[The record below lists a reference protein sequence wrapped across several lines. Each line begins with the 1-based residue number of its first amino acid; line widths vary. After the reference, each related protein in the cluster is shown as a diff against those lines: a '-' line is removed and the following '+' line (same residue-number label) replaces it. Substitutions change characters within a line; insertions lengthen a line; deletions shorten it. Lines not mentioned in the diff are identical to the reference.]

1 MTAKKFLIRAI
12 IVLIPL
18 TPISANAALPHKT
31 NNARVKNV
39 AFKKHAKSSSA
50 IKKVLL
56 LPFAP
61 PGEPAG
67 YYNAANG
74 LTCAALKTALSNII
88 STGTT
93 QLTYTPGLWDA
104 YPQTDK
110 KRNDANTA
118 DVVWDIYSDNPTGPD
133 PYNFTFV
140 TDQCGNYSKEGDCF
154 NREHTFPQSWFGNG
168 TYPMYS
174 DINFVLPTD
183 GYVNGLR
190 GDNPYGETSSPT
202 KTTLNGSKIGPCTYP
217 GFTKTIFEPIDAYK
231 GDIAR
236 IILYVVTRYQS
247 QLPAWKSNANADD
260 ILDGTTFPS
269 LDPWVINLFIKW
281 HNQDPV
287 SQKEIDRNNAVYAIQ
302 GNRNPFIDHP
312 EYVAAIWQCATPT
325 TEISLQSNF
334 IKLYPNPVSASSISV
349 QVNEGT
355 ATGIQ
360 AQVIDMNGK
369 LISTS
374 TIAAGIK
381 NFTLPVGT
389 LSNGRYFVKFVTK
402 KGTTTKSFIVE

>member
-12 IVLIPL
+12 IVMIPL
-18 TPISANAALPHKT
+18 TPISAKASLPHQ
-31 NNARVKNV
+31 NNV
-39 AFKKHAKSSSA
+39 AKAKTAVFKKHVNNFSA
-50 IKKVLL
+50 SKKVPLL
-56 LPFAP
+56 TFEP
-61 PGEPAG
+61 PGEPTG
-67 YYNAANG
+67 YYNAASG
-74 LTCAALKTALSNII
+74 LTCAALKSALFSII

-93 QLTYTPGLWDA
+93 QLTYTPGLWNA

-118 DVVWDIYSDNPTGPD
+118 DVVWDMYSDNPSGAD
-133 PYNFTFV
+133 PYTFTFV
-140 TDQCGNYSKEGDCF
+140 TNQCGNYSKEGDCF

-168 TYPMYS
+168 VYPMYS
-174 DINFVLPTD
+174 DINFVVPTD
-183 GYVNGLR
+183 GYVNGVR
-190 GDNPYGETSSPT
+190 GDNPYGETSAPT

-217 GFTKTIFEPIDAYK
+217 GFTKTIFEPIDTYK

-281 HNQDPV
+281 HNQYPV
-287 SQKEIDRNNAVYAIQ
+287 SQKEIDRNNAVYDIQ

-312 EYVAAIWQCATPT
+312 EYVAAIWQCATPA
-325 TEISLQSNF
+325 TEISLQNNF
-334 IKLYPNPVSASSISV
+334 IKLYPNPVSNTTINVQMNESI
-349 QVNEGT
+349 
-355 ATGIQ
+355 ATGVQ
-360 AQVIDMNGK
+360 AQVIDLNGK
-369 LISTS
+369 LITTT

-381 NFTLPVGT
+381 TFSLPAES

-402 KGTTTKSFIVE
+402 KGTTTKSFIVQ